1 MWTPKLNQLAYQC
14 IEVSGL
20 PGDQLALA
28 DPTNSPLD
36 PRTREVEGQRE
47 TPLPEPVRP
56 TRTSKPGGST
66 TKGRSSGFGKRLG
79 SGSQTHR
86 VEGFWRD
93 QGRIGVR
100 VAPKP
105 GLQCRTATGRE
116 RADDPLHLECCDCT
130 ASRSAG
136 NCQGGLTILPI
147 MRKNRSI
154 PPLSA
159 ALQRQVWA

>member
-86 VEGFWRD
+86 VEGFWRARPRPGP
-93 QGRIGVR
+93 GRGAGAAGTGSPNVE
-100 VAPKP
+100 
-105 GLQCRTATGRE
+105 ATP
-116 RADDPLHLECCDCT
+116 AW
-130 ASRSAG
+130 
-136 NCQGGLTILPI
+136 ILAI
-147 MRKNRSI
+147 DVI
-154 PPLSA
+154 PE
-159 ALQRQVWA
+159 QQ